1 MCADTVEIYMERRW
15 VTMNHTRTAF
25 ITGASSGI
33 GREFTKLFAGD
44 GYNLV
49 LVARNQQAL
58 LELADELKARYGV
71 AVKVMAKDLS
81 QASAPGEIFTE
92 LQQEA
97 ITIDILVN
105 NAGFATYGLF
115 SEIDLNAELQE
126 MQVNMVA
133 LTHLTKLFLPAML
146 EQHWGKILNMSSTA
160 AFQPGPLMAVY
171 YATKAYVLSFSE
183 ALAEELRGTGVS
195 VTVVCPGATASGFQS
210 RANMEDSKL
219 VSGRKL
225 MNAGMV
231 ARVGYRGLMRNK
243 TVVVP
248 SLVSRMYILVVRLLP
263 RSIVTRAVKNM
274 QEPQGNA

>member
-1 MCADTVEIYMERRW
+1 
-15 VTMNHTRTAF
+15 MNHTRTAL

-33 GREFTKLFAGD
+33 GRELTRLFAGD

-49 LVARNQQAL
+49 LVARSQQGL

-71 AVKVMAKDLS
+71 AVKVIAKDLS
-81 QASAPGEIFTE
+81 QASAPGEIFME

-115 SEIDLNAELQE
+115 PKIDLNTELQE

-133 LTHLTKLFLPAML
+133 LTHLTKLFLPGML
-146 EQHWGKILNMSSTA
+146 EQQWGKILNMSSTA

-195 VTVVCPGATASGFQS
+195 VTVLCPGATASGFQS
-210 RANMEDSKL
+210 RAKMEDSRL

-225 MNAGMV
+225 MNAAMV
-231 ARVGYRGLMRNK
+231 ARAGYRGLMRNK

-248 SLVSRMYILVVRLLP
+248 GLVSRMYILVVRLVP
-263 RSIVTRAVKNM
+263 RSIVTRSVKNM
-274 QEPQGNA
+274 QERVREK

>member
-1 MCADTVEIYMERRW
+1 
-15 VTMNHTRTAF
+15 MNHTRTAL

-33 GREFTKLFAGD
+33 GREFTRLFARD

-49 LVARNQQAL
+49 LVARSQQSL

-71 AVKVMAKDLS
+71 AVRVIVKDLS

-97 ITIDILVN
+97 IT
-105 NAGFATYGLF
+105 
-115 SEIDLNAELQE
+115 
-126 MQVNMVA
+126 QVNMVA
-133 LTHLTKLFLPAML
+133 LTQLTKLFLPGML
-146 EQHWGKILNMSSTA
+146 EQHRGKILNMASTA

-195 VTVVCPGATASGFQS
+195 VTVLCPGATASGFQS
-210 RANMEDSKL
+210 RAKMEDSKL

-225 MNAGMV
+225 MNAAMV
-231 ARVGYRGLMRNK
+231 ARAGYRGLMRNK

-248 SLVSRMYILVVRLLP
+248 SLVSRMYILVVRLVP

-274 QEPQGNA
+274 QERVRQ